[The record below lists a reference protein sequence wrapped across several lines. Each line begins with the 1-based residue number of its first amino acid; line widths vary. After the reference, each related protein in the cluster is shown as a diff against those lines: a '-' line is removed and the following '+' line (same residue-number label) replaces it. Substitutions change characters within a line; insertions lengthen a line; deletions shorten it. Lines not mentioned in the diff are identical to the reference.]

1 MILVTGATGSVGQ
14 HVVAR
19 LNADGHAVRALTRRP
34 DEVAFPE
41 GVEVVGGDLAV
52 PASLGTALTGVEAVY
67 LLAMGDS
74 PAELLDTIEQAGVR
88 RVVLMSVGFIDDDSE
103 VQPNAIAATHWAFEQ
118 AVRSSGV
125 QWTFLR
131 PDEFAGNALQWA
143 QQIQAGDVVHA
154 PYGEAH
160 TAPIHELDVAEVAAQ
175 ALVDEAHAGASY
187 HLTGPESLTH
197 ADQVRLIGE
206 AIGRELRFEETPAE
220 QWRERMVQFV
230 PAAIVDSLLGTLA
243 AAVGHPAGVSD
254 VVEKVTGHPARGFAE
269 WARDHAADFR

>member
-19 LNADGHAVRALTRRP
+19 LAAEGHPVRALTRKP
-34 DEVAFPE
+34 DQAVFPQ
-41 GVEVVGGDLAV
+41 GVEVAGGDLAT
-52 PASLGTALTGVEAVY
+52 PASLVPALAGVEAVY

-74 PAELLDTIEQAGVR
+74 PAELLDTIKQAGVR
-88 RVVLMSVGFIDDDSE
+88 RVVLLSVGFIDDSSE

-118 AVRSSGV
+118 AVRSAGV

-143 QQIQAGDVVHA
+143 PQIQEGDVVRA
-154 PYGEAH
+154 PYSQAH
-160 TAPIHELDVAEVAAQ
+160 TAPIHELDVAEVAAR

-206 AIGRELRFEETPAE
+206 TIGRELRFEETPAE
-220 QWRERMVQFV
+220 QWRERMTQFI
-230 PAAIVDSLLGTLA
+230 PAAIVDSLLNTLA
-243 AAVGHPAGVSD
+243 AAVDHPAEVSD
-254 VVEKVTGHPARGFAE
+254 VVEKVTGHSARGFAE